1 MFIEGTKFITEP
13 AFKETAPALTV
24 TLCDIESAL
33 IGLCTCF
40 TSLYNLTR
48 SQNRHQHVETST
60 PPNISKIAPTY
71 GYMDQVYVLALPS
84 VKPTC
89 DNNPFFKQK

>member
-60 PPNISKIAPTY
+60 PPNISKIAPTQEHLV
-71 GYMDQVYVLALPS
+71 QVYVLVLLS
-84 VKPTC
+84 VKPTYVK
-89 DNNPFFKQK
+89 NPFFR